1 MWACARLHG
10 ECVYL
15 CVRYDSNY
23 GCPEPQRMDW
33 EKPVMLHTLTHSCS
47 CYTLVTAT
55 NSIGYRG
62 ERCLSW
68 KQTQSEFLCFIIAE
82 HSCHRQK
89 KKQTEHV
96 TLQTNQKKKH
106 VKILKFNI
114 LCQTWQVFLHDTGH
128 LWVASGNHC
137 SYAVRPCVRYS
148 VWHKWCRGVTVTVTL
163 SLTLSLFVS
172 LSLASCWEKT
182 HFKHHL
188 QKLSMFSKEPRS
200 KLS

>member
-1 MWACARLHG
+1 MWACARLRG

-68 KQTQSEFLCFIIAE
+68 KQTQSEFLCFITAE

-89 KKQTEHV
+89 KNQTEHV
-96 TLQTNQKKKH
+96 TLQTNQKKNM
-106 VKILKFNI
+106 LKFWS
-114 LCQTWQVFLHDTGH
+114 LTFC
-128 LWVASGNHC
+128 
-137 SYAVRPCVRYS
+137 VRPDRFFYMTQAICGWHQEITAHMPSVRVS
-148 VWHKWCRGVTVTVTL
+148 VTL
-163 SLTLSLFVS
+163 CDTNG
-172 LSLASCWEKT
+172 AGE
-182 HFKHHL
+182 
-188 QKLSMFSKEPRS
+188 
-200 KLS
+200 